1 MSRPR
6 PFDKGWLAH
15 YRELIGTWARG
26 NPLAHDASDAAQDS
40 MAHLLANDPAAV
52 LDRKAYLFRC
62 ARNRLVSEIRRQAR
76 GNFLSLDTLAEE
88 EHPSTGDP
96 EATLRADQLARALKA
111 ALAELPLKSQQV
123 FLWNKIEGY
132 TQEEIAQRLGLTS
145 SMVEKH
151 MKRALNHLR
160 DRLQQHASP

>member
-26 NPLAHDASDAAQDS
+26 NALTHDADDAAQDS
-40 MAHLLANDPAAV
+40 IAHILANERAAV

-76 GNFLSLDTLAEE
+76 GNFLSLEALAEDE
-88 EHPSTGDP
+88 QPVADDP
-96 EATLRADQLARALKA
+96 DATLRADELARALKT

-132 TQEEIAQRLGLTS
+132 TQEEIARRLELTP

-151 MKRALNHLR
+151 MKRALSHLR
-160 DRLQQHASP
+160 DRLRHHASG